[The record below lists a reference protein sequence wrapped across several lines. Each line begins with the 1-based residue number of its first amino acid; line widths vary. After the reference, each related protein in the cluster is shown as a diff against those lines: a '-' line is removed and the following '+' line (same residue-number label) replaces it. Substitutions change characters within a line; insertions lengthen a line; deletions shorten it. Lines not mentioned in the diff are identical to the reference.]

1 MTLIQQQR
9 LLGAVLLVCL
19 IGVIAWFLL
28 DTVEQNQPA
37 QPQEEPIAFD
47 SVIEPIPEDVEVVE
61 PSEETLVD
69 PEGLAQAERD
79 TKPQQPAAP
88 EPSSP
93 VSEGPET
100 PSAAEPAPT
109 TETATASVPQP
120 EPEPKPQPKPVSE
133 PQTAENK
140 SASAAPSSAQPQWV
154 LQLASFS
161 VRENAD
167 ALSNQLKQMGYDPM
181 IETISSAGTLIYRV
195 RLQPVTDRIKL
206 QQTAQTLSDKLKLNA
221 QILQHNP

>member
-61 PSEETLVD
+61 PVEEAMLD
-69 PEGLAQAERD
+69 PQGLSQADAED
-79 TKPQQPAAP
+79 EPQT
-88 EPSSP
+88 S
-93 VSEGPET
+93 
-100 PSAAEPAPT
+100 
-109 TETATASVPQP
+109 TETEKASTVSAESSP
-120 EPEPKPQPKPVSE
+120 EPEPAPKPEPKAAPDPEPAPV
-133 PQTAENK
+133 PQTEPDTEQQKPESQPAATSTAEPK
-140 SASAAPSSAQPQWV
+140 WV

-167 ALSNQLKQMGYDPM
+167 ALSAQLKQMGYDPM
-181 IETISSAGTLIYRV
+181 IETISNAGTLIYRV

-206 QQTAQTLSDKLKLNA
+206 QQTAQTLSQKLKLNA

>member
-37 QPQEEPIAFD
+37 QAKEEPISFD
-47 SVIEPIPEDVEVVE
+47 SVIEPIAEDMEMVE
-61 PSEETLVD
+61 PAPEALVD
-69 PEGLAQAERD
+69 PEGLSA
-79 TKPQQPAAP
+79 
-88 EPSSP
+88 
-93 VSEGPET
+93 SEGKSETVAEKDTVVASKPET
-100 PSAAEPAPT
+100 DTEPAP
-109 TETATASVPQP
+109 EAEPKAAV
-120 EPEPKPQPKPVSE
+120 EPEP
-133 PQTAENK
+133 QTEATD
-140 SASAAPSSAQPQWV
+140 STASQAAITSTAKPQWV

-161 VRENAD
+161 VRENAV
-167 ALSNQLKQMGYDPM
+167 ALSSQLKQMGYDPM

-195 RLQPVTDRIKL
+195 RLQPVSDRIKL
-206 QQTAQTLSDKLKLNA
+206 QQTAQTLSQKLKLNA

>member
-47 SVIEPIPEDVEVVE
+47 SVIEPIQEDVEVVE

-69 PEGLAQAERD
+69 PEGLAQAELD

-93 VSEGPET
+93 VSKAPET
-100 PSAAEPAPT
+100 PSAPEPAPT
-109 TETATASVPQP
+109 PETATASVPQP

-140 SASAAPSSAQPQWV
+140 SATAAPSSAQPQWV

>member
-61 PSEETLVD
+61 PVEEAMLD
-69 PEGLAQAERD
+69 PQGLSQADAED
-79 TKPQQPAAP
+79 EPQT
-88 EPSSP
+88 S
-93 VSEGPET
+93 
-100 PSAAEPAPT
+100 
-109 TETATASVPQP
+109 TETEKASTVSAESSP
-120 EPEPKPQPKPVSE
+120 EPEPAPKPEPKAAPDPEPAPV
-133 PQTAENK
+133 PQTEPDTGQQKPESQPAATSTAEPK
-140 SASAAPSSAQPQWV
+140 WV

-167 ALSNQLKQMGYDPM
+167 ALSAQLKQMGYDPM

-206 QQTAQTLSDKLKLNA
+206 QQTAQTLSQKLKLNA

>member
-69 PEGLAQAERD
+69 PEGLSQAELD

-93 VSEGPET
+93 VSKAPET
-100 PSAAEPAPT
+100 PSAPEPAPSP
-109 TETATASVPQP
+109 ETATASVPQA
-120 EPEPKPQPKPVSE
+120 EPEPKPQSE

-140 SASAAPSSAQPQWV
+140 SATAAPSSAQPQWV

>member
-47 SVIEPIPEDVEVVE
+47 SVIEPIPEDVDIVE
-61 PSEETLVD
+61 PVEEAMLDPQGLSQSEAQVESQPITEAEKASSAPAK
-69 PEGLAQAERD
+69 PEIQPEPAP
-79 TKPQQPAAP
+79 KPEPKPAPAP
-88 EPSSP
+88 EP
-93 VSEGPET
+93 
-100 PSAAEPAPT
+100 APA
-109 TETATASVPQP
+109 
-120 EPEPKPQPKPVSE
+120 PQPKPVTEQQKLESQPAE
-133 PQTAENK
+133 SSTAEPK
-140 SASAAPSSAQPQWV
+140 WV

-167 ALSNQLKQMGYDPM
+167 ALSSQLKQMGYDPM

-206 QQTAQTLSDKLKLNA
+206 QQTAQTLSQKLKLNA

>member
-28 DTVEQNQPA
+28 DKVEQNQPA
-37 QPQEEPIAFD
+37 KPQQEPIAFD
-47 SVIEPIPEDVEVVE
+47 SVIEPIPEDIEVVE
-61 PSEETLVD
+61 PAEEAMVD
-69 PEGLAQAERD
+69 PQGLSQQDAGTD
-79 TKPQQPAAP
+79 SKPIDEKQHATDGSI
-88 EPSSP
+88 E
-93 VSEGPET
+93 SETMSASET
-100 PSAAEPAPT
+100 EPAPDLT
-109 TETATASVPQP
+109 TAQEQKP
-120 EPEPKPQPKPVSE
+120 EPESE
-133 PQTAENK
+133 PQPIAK
-140 SASAAPSSAQPQWV
+140 SQKEAPRQDQSQPDAVEPQWV

-167 ALSNQLKQMGYDPM
+167 ALSTQLKQMGYDPM

-206 QQTAQTLSDKLKLNA
+206 QQTAETLSNKLKLNA

>member
-69 PEGLAQAERD
+69 PEGLAQAETD
-79 TKPQQPAAP
+79 TNTQQPAAP

-93 VSEGPET
+93 VSKAPET
-100 PSAAEPAPT
+100 PSAPEPAPT
-109 TETATASVPQP
+109 PETATASVPQA
-120 EPEPKPQPKPVSE
+120 EPEQKPQPKPVSE

-140 SASAAPSSAQPQWV
+140 SATATPSSAQPLWV

>member
-61 PSEETLVD
+61 PVEEAMLD
-69 PEGLAQAERD
+69 PQGLSQADAED
-79 TKPQQPAAP
+79 EPQT
-88 EPSSP
+88 S
-93 VSEGPET
+93 
-100 PSAAEPAPT
+100 
-109 TETATASVPQP
+109 TETEKASTVSAESSP
-120 EPEPKPQPKPVSE
+120 EPEPAPKPEPKAAPDPEPAPV
-133 PQTAENK
+133 PQTEPDTEQQKPESQPAATSTAEPK
-140 SASAAPSSAQPQWV
+140 WV

-167 ALSNQLKQMGYDPM
+167 ALSAQLKQMGYDPM

-206 QQTAQTLSDKLKLNA
+206 QQTAQTLSQKLKLNA

>member
-28 DTVEQNQPA
+28 DTVEKNQPE

-47 SVIEPIPEDVEVVE
+47 SVIEPIPDDVEVIE
-61 PSEETLVD
+61 PTEEALVD
-69 PEGLAQAERD
+69 PQGLSEPASLTDSQDASAAAPQA
-79 TKPQQPAAP
+79 TSPQSSPPAP
-88 EPSSP
+88 EP
-93 VSEGPET
+93 EQKAET
-100 PSAAEPAPT
+100 KPAP
-109 TETATASVPQP
+109 AP
-120 EPEPKPQPKPVSE
+120 EPEVEAKPEPVKATQDNRPAATS
-133 PQTAENK
+133 TAE
-140 SASAAPSSAQPQWV
+140 PQWV

-161 VRENAD
+161 VRDNAD

-181 IETISSAGTLIYRV
+181 IETISNAGTLIYRV

-206 QQTAQTLSDKLKLNA
+206 QQTAERLSDKLKLNA

>member
-28 DTVEQNQPA
+28 DTVEQNQPE

-47 SVIEPIPEDVEVVE
+47 SVIEPIPEDVEVFE
-61 PSEETLVD
+61 PVEETLVD
-69 PEGLAQAERD
+69 PESLTQAEAD
-79 TKPQQPAAP
+79 TKPQQTDTSEPANSMSTAP
-88 EPSSP
+88 ETLSKS
-93 VSEGPET
+93 
-100 PSAAEPAPT
+100 EPAPT
-109 TETATASVPQP
+109 TGPDTAATESKP
-120 EPEPKPQPKPVSE
+120 EPDKQTEPVSA
-133 PQTAENK
+133 PQTAEEK
-140 SASAAPSSAQPQWV
+140 PVAPSTAEPQWV

-161 VRENAD
+161 VRKNAD
-167 ALSNQLKQMGYDPM
+167 ALSDQLKQMGYDPM